1 MMLGVSEILDLADQE
16 EYLTSPNFIQN
27 INILFLNEY
36 HADRCRVSLQDFEQC
51 SIVGECY

>member
-1 MMLGVSEILDLADQE
+1 MMLEVSEIPDLADQE

-27 INILFLNEY
+27 INILSLKEY
-36 HADRCRVSLQDFEQC
+36 HAARCSVHLHDFEQC